1 MKNTKG
7 KGYNPMPERP
17 QCLVGK
23 FHRAPKLRL
32 AQACIRIILEETYLY
47 QVDVDE
53 TISSES

>member
-1 MKNTKG
+1 
-7 KGYNPMPERP
+7 MPERP

-23 FHRAPKLRL
+23 LHRAPKLRL